1 MLQQDEPNDYVI
13 ASGETH
19 SIREFVELAFKEV
32 GIDILWSGSG
42 VDEKGIDSKSKKTL
56 VEVSSDYF
64 RPAEVEL
71 LQGDP
76 SKAEKDLG
84 WKRQFHS
91 KS

>member
-1 MLQQDEPNDYVI
+1 MKR
-13 ASGETH
+13 H
-19 SIREFVELAFKEV
+19 
-32 GIDILWSGSG
+32 
-42 VDEKGIDSKSKKTL
+42 DSKSKKTL

-84 WKRQFHS
+84 WKRTISFKELVS
-91 KS
+91 LMVKYDLEMMDMAAKNDNRF

>member
-56 VEVSSDYF
+56 VISSDYLK
-64 RPAEVEL
+64 L
-71 LQGDP
+71 LRLNYC
-76 SKAEKDLG
+76 KAILQKQ
-84 WKRQFHS
+84 K
-91 KS
+91 KI